1 MGLGSGTRH
10 EEQARVF
17 QMETGELGTLYVV
30 ATPIGNLE
38 DLTFRALRVLK
49 DVSLIAAENV
59 SHTRALCRHYAI
71 ETKVTSYNQ
80 HNERV
85 RGRELIDRFKSGE
98 DVALVTDAGTPG
110 ISDPGAYL
118 VGLALE
124 QGIKVT
130 PIPGA
135 SAVMAALSVC
145 GLPTEAFVFMG
156 FLPNRGGRRRKVL
169 ERLTTE
175 KRAAVFFEA
184 PHRIQDTLRDLGAVL
199 GDRTVLLAREITKV
213 FEEIRRG
220 TASELMSHL
229 GPDRPRG
236 EFTLVVAGA
245 DQTAVSESHV
255 ESDLQ
260 QKIEKLLKKKGMTL
274 VEVARKVSEEERL
287 PYRKVYR
294 TCLALRAVI
303 EGRGAET
310 PSAASGPW
318 K

>member
-1 MGLGSGTRH
+1 
-10 EEQARVF
+10 
-17 QMETGELGTLYVV
+17 MESRRFGTLYVV

-59 SHTRALCRHYAI
+59 SHTRALCRHYSI

-80 HNERV
+80 HNEKA
-85 RGRELIDRFKSGE
+85 RGNELIGRLKFGE

-110 ISDPGAYL
+110 ISDPGAFL

-124 QGIKVT
+124 EELKVT
-130 PIPGA
+130 PVPGA

-156 FLPNRGGRRRKVL
+156 FLPNRAGRRRRVL
-169 ERLTTE
+169 DGLKTE
-175 KRAAVFFEA
+175 KRTVLFFEA
-184 PHRIQDTLRDLGAVL
+184 PHRITETLRDLGEIL

-220 TASELMSHL
+220 PASELMSHL
-229 GPDRPRG
+229 GSERPRG
-236 EFTLVVAGA
+236 EFTVVIAGA
-245 DQTAVSESHV
+245 EQETDRGSRIESG
-255 ESDLQ
+255 LQ
-260 QKIEKLLKKKGMTL
+260 KKIQMLLKKKGMTL
-274 VEVARKVSEEERL
+274 VEVARKVSDEERL

-294 TCLALRAVI
+294 ACLALRVAM
-303 EGRGAET
+303 ERKGTEM
-310 PSAASGPW
+310 PSADSRRW
-318 K
+318 N

>member
-1 MGLGSGTRH
+1 
-10 EEQARVF
+10 
-17 QMETGELGTLYVV
+17 MESRGFGTLYVA

-71 ETKVTSYNQ
+71 KTKVTSYNQ
-80 HNERV
+80 HNEKA
-85 RGRELIDRFKSGE
+85 RGRELIGRLKSGE

-110 ISDPGAYL
+110 ISDPGAFL
-118 VGLALE
+118 VGLALDE
-124 QGIKVT
+124 GIKVS

-156 FLPNRGGRRRKVL
+156 FLPNRAGRRRRVL
-169 ERLTTE
+169 DFLKTE
-175 KRAAVFFEA
+175 KRATVFFEA
-184 PHRIQDTLRDLGAVL
+184 PHRIMETLRDLGEVL

-220 TASELMSHL
+220 PASELMSHL
-229 GPDRPRG
+229 GQDRPRG

-245 DQTAVSESHV
+245 DQATCSESHI

-260 QKIEKLLKKKGMTL
+260 KKIKTLLKKKGMTL

-287 PYRKVYR
+287 PYRRVYR
-294 TCLALRAVI
+294 ACLALRAAM
-303 EGRGAET
+303 EGKGAET
-310 PSAASGPW
+310 PSAASGRW
-318 K
+318 N

>member
-1 MGLGSGTRH
+1 
-10 EEQARVF
+10 
-17 QMETGELGTLYVV
+17 MESRGFGTLYVV

-49 DVSLIAAENV
+49 DVTLIAAENV
-59 SHTRALCRHYAI
+59 SHTRALCRHFAVK
-71 ETKVTSYNQ
+71 TKVTRYNQ
-80 HNERV
+80 HNEKA
-85 RGRELIDRFKSGE
+85 RGRTLIDRLKSGE

-110 ISDPGAYL
+110 ISDPGAFL

-124 QGIKVT
+124 EEIKVS

-156 FLPNRGGRRRKVL
+156 FLPNRAGRRRKVL
-169 ERLTTE
+169 DLLTTE

-184 PHRIQDTLRDLGAVL
+184 PHRIMETLRDLGEVL

-220 TASELMSHL
+220 TVSELMSHL
-229 GPDRPRG
+229 GQDRPRG
-236 EFTLVVAGA
+236 EFTLVVAGTGQA
-245 DQTAVSESHV
+245 TGSESHI

-260 QKIEKLLKKKGMTL
+260 KKIETLLKKKGMTL
-274 VEVARKVSEEERL
+274 VEVARKLSEEERL
-287 PYRKVYR
+287 PYRRVYR
-294 TCLALRAVI
+294 ACLALKAAM
-303 EGRGAET
+303 EGKRAET
-310 PSAASGPW
+310 PSALPGRW
-318 K
+318 N

>member
-1 MGLGSGTRH
+1 MD
-10 EEQARVF
+10 A
-17 QMETGELGTLYVV
+17 TGFGTLYVV

-49 DVSLIAAENV
+49 DVSSIAAENV

-71 ETKVTSYNQ
+71 GTKVTSYNQ
-80 HNERV
+80 HNEKA
-85 RGRELIDRFKSGE
+85 RGRELISRLKSGE

-110 ISDPGAYL
+110 ISDPGAFL
-118 VGLALE
+118 VGLALDE
-124 QGIKVT
+124 GLKVT

-156 FLPNRGGRRRKVL
+156 FLPNRAGRRRRALALLK
-169 ERLTTE
+169 TE

-184 PHRIQDTLRDLGAVL
+184 PHRIKETLRDLGEVL
-199 GDRTVLLAREITKV
+199 GDRTVLLGREITKV

-220 TASELMSHL
+220 PVSALMSHL

-245 DQTAVSESHV
+245 DPATGDDPRA

-260 QKIEKLLKKKGMTL
+260 QKLEALLKKKGMTL
-274 VEVARKVSEEERL
+274 VEVARKVSEEEGL
-287 PYRKVYR
+287 PYRRVYR
-294 TCLALRAVI
+294 ACLALRAAM
-303 EGRGAET
+303 EGKGAET
-310 PSAASGPW
+310 PSAASARW
-318 K
+318 N

>member
-1 MGLGSGTRH
+1 MDASG
-10 EEQARVF
+10 F
-17 QMETGELGTLYVV
+17 GTLYVV

-49 DVSLIAAENV
+49 DVSYIAAENV

-71 ETKVTSYNQ
+71 GTKVTSYNQ
-80 HNERV
+80 HNEKA
-85 RGRELIDRFKSGE
+85 RGRELISRLKSGE

-110 ISDPGAYL
+110 ISDPGAFL
-118 VGLALE
+118 VGLALDE
-124 QGIKVT
+124 GIKVT

-156 FLPNRGGRRRKVL
+156 FLPNRAGRRRRALALLK
-169 ERLTTE
+169 TE

-184 PHRIQDTLRDLGAVL
+184 PHRIKETLRDLGEVL
-199 GDRTVLLAREITKV
+199 GDRTVLLGREITKV

-220 TASELMSHL
+220 PVSALMSHL

-245 DQTAVSESHV
+245 DPATGDDPRA

-260 QKIEKLLKKKGMTL
+260 QKLEVLLKKKGMTL
-274 VEVARKVSEEERL
+274 VEVARKVSEEEGL
-287 PYRKVYR
+287 PYRRVYR
-294 TCLALRAVI
+294 ACLALRAAM
-303 EGRGAET
+303 EGKGAET
-310 PSAASGPW
+310 PSAASARW
-318 K
+318 N